1 MSFITHLTLFIDRK
15 RQTHSWIQERFPIFG
30 TITTALEIGSWKLR
44 PRLWLWRP
52 GGPERGAGVTIIIIN
67 IPSLVHD
74 VADCSLERSQVAS
87 SICQKFHLH
96 SRIDGNTTLINSI
109 FPQRCTMIWFYL
121 YNWWRHLKVAAFV
134 KSPLDFM
141 QKTRICKWGNFS
153 FIVKSRKQIYEFV
166 CIGSLFL
173 LHSFSKSQ
181 CLAKARWSNS
191 RFSWMLIRALL

>member
-1 MSFITHLTLFIDRK
+1 M
-15 RQTHSWIQERFPIFG
+15 
-30 TITTALEIGSWKLR
+30 
-44 PRLWLWRP
+44 
-52 GGPERGAGVTIIIIN
+52 
-67 IPSLVHD
+67 
-74 VADCSLERSQVAS
+74 ADCSLERSQVAS

-121 YNWWRHLKVAAFV
+121 SNWWRHLKVAAFV

-141 QKTRICKWGNFS
+141 QKTRICKWGIFS

-173 LHSFSKSQ
+173 LQSFPKSQ
-181 CLAKARWSNS
+181 CLANAWWSNS
-191 RFSWMLIRALL
+191 RFHECLVLTSDKSTIIVFPFLFSLNIHWFDVFCLKDCTKNSFIAMF